1 MIRING
7 GGSCG
12 ALGALVYAGTFTRDS
27 RRCGGVEVG
36 RWLYFDGSN
45 FHYHLL
51 GAGIRAVLALN
62 TKAQQ
67 QINKA
72 YV

>member
-7 GGSCG
+7 DRSCDSVG
-12 ALGALVYAGTFTRDS
+12 VSIYAGTFTRDP
-27 RRCGGVEVG
+27 RRGGGVEVG
-36 RWLYFDGSN
+36 RRLHFDNSD

-72 YV
+72 NV

>member
-1 MIRING
+1 M
-7 GGSCG
+7 
-12 ALGALVYAGTFTRDS
+12 
-27 RRCGGVEVG
+27 G
-36 RWLYFDGSN
+36 RGLYFDNSD

-67 QINKA
+67 QMNKA